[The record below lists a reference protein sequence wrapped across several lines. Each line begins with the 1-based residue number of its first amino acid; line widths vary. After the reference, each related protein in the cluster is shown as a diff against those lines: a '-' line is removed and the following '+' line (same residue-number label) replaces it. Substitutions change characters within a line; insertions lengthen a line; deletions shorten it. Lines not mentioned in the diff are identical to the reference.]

1 MPDPQQL
8 AQAGLVGWR
17 KSVAHRV
24 APPAADRGPA
34 SEDQLRALI
43 GAAFFALSLYYVV
56 STVVR
61 MVKESRD

>member
-1 MPDPQQL
+1 MAKAAPL
-8 AQAGLVGWR
+8 ATTLTAILADTYALAVKTHG
-17 KSVAHRV
+17 AHWNV
-24 APPAADRGPA
+24 T
-34 SEDQLRALI
+34 